1 MRAGVRSS
9 DRDRGVTV
17 RTVDVS
23 KIYRLGQVE
32 VPALK
37 SVSVE
42 ILAGEMIVQGRAPCC
57 VNWA

>member
-9 DRDRGVTV
+9 DHDRGVTV

-42 ILAGEMIVQGRAPCC
+42 ILAGEMI
-57 VNWA
+57 